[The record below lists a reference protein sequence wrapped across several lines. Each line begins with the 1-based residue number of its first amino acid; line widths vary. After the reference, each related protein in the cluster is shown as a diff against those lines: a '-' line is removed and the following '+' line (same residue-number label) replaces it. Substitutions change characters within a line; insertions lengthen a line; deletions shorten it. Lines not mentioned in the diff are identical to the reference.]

1 MQGKLQSRSAGRP
14 SRAQHE
20 AAGGVLD
27 KVENQPESRRDGTGS
42 HVDYSAAE
50 TFQNLLVGDAR
61 SLSNAQSAAIADLS
75 PA

>member
-20 AAGGVLD
+20 AAGGVLG

-50 TFQNLLVGDAR
+50 TFQNLLV
-61 SLSNAQSAAIADLS
+61 
-75 PA
+75 

>member
-1 MQGKLQSRSAGRP
+1 VQGKLQSRSAGRP
-14 SRAQHE
+14 SLAQHG
-20 AAGGVLD
+20 AACGVLG

>member
-14 SRAQHE
+14 SLARHG
-20 AAGGVLD
+20 AAGGVLG

-50 TFQNLLVGDAR
+50 TFQNLLV
-61 SLSNAQSAAIADLS
+61 
-75 PA
+75 

>member
-14 SRAQHE
+14 SLAHG
-20 AAGGVLD
+20 AAGGVLG

-42 HVDYSAAE
+42 HVDYSVAE
-50 TFQNLLVGDAR
+50 TFQNLLVGAAR
-61 SLSNAQSAAIADLS
+61 PLSSAQSAATADLS